1 MKQFFLVIGGPGSG
15 KNFYVNHFIPRP
27 TTIVDIDEI
36 KSQIGTTEAISNLK
50 EILTNKFK
58 EGIETIAHPSLGAK
72 AVVNVNKLKLA
83 KMFGYKT
90 IVVFVEN
97 NLKQAIKN
105 INTRVANG
113 GHKVPI
119 EKVKQSYKEIDNA
132 FKETKSLGSDVID
145 EVILYKSNS
154 NVSESFSSFFVKQTK
169 RLIKESEMLDISIL
183 NIDKAK
189 KQIVGLLDIPVIVT
203 EKTDG
208 VKITIVRNNNDKS
221 DNWKDNW
228 IVSYKGNVIHPEDFS
243 GVDPETEKQ
252 SLSSSIGVTQ
262 FKKIF
267 NILEQGNFKKSIEE
281 IPKNTEL
288 FFEFLMRKPT
298 LTRQYKKYHE
308 LILLASSPTSYKEE
322 FGRLTTSSNEFNTAD
337 RDRFAKILNVQVPT
351 ILFKGTLRKLV
362 DSENPDEIIKQ
373 LKDKFL
379 NVESSFGGTM
389 EGVVLEFDDGQF
401 LKILQAD
408 QHDKQIRSQIKIS
421 HGPNNPEKYYQDIRK
436 IAELALKDISPIRD
450 IKKSLA
456 ELSHWVFSDTSATLF
471 KDLDPNKT
479 ALNAKDDVFL
489 TAKMLLLRKLP
500 GNSNALFLGRF
511 SPLTIAH
518 YQIIKDAIKKYDHV
532 CVNIV
537 KAKQDS
543 RNPFPLELQK
553 EMLTKCFGNSIEITI
568 SETGNLVRIL
578 QKPSK
583 VISVVLAGSDRFE
596 DYTNQLKINAP
607 DVKVVEIPRVDEVSG
622 TSVRKALTE
631 NDFNKFKLNTPSE
644 IWDMFNEL
652 RKFV

>member
-1 MKQFFLVIGGPGSG
+1 
-15 KNFYVNHFIPRP
+15 
-27 TTIVDIDEI
+27 
-36 KSQIGTTEAISNLK
+36 
-50 EILTNKFK
+50 
-58 EGIETIAHPSLGAK
+58 
-72 AVVNVNKLKLA
+72 
-83 KMFGYKT
+83 MFGYKT

-267 NILEQGNFKKSIEE
+267 NILEQANLKKSIKE

-298 LTRQYKKYHE
+298 LTRQYKKYH
-308 LILLASSPTSYKEE
+308 
-322 FGRLTTSSNEFNTAD
+322 
-337 RDRFAKILNVQVPT
+337 
-351 ILFKGTLRKLV
+351 
-362 DSENPDEIIKQ
+362 
-373 LKDKFL
+373 
-379 NVESSFGGTM
+379 
-389 EGVVLEFDDGQF
+389 
-401 LKILQAD
+401 
-408 QHDKQIRSQIKIS
+408 
-421 HGPNNPEKYYQDIRK
+421 
-436 IAELALKDISPIRD
+436 
-450 IKKSLA
+450 
-456 ELSHWVFSDTSATLF
+456 
-471 KDLDPNKT
+471 
-479 ALNAKDDVFL
+479 
-489 TAKMLLLRKLP
+489 
-500 GNSNALFLGRF
+500 
-511 SPLTIAH
+511 
-518 YQIIKDAIKKYDHV
+518 
-532 CVNIV
+532 
-537 KAKQDS
+537 
-543 RNPFPLELQK
+543 
-553 EMLTKCFGNSIEITI
+553 
-568 SETGNLVRIL
+568 
-578 QKPSK
+578 
-583 VISVVLAGSDRFE
+583 
-596 DYTNQLKINAP
+596 
-607 DVKVVEIPRVDEVSG
+607 
-622 TSVRKALTE
+622 
-631 NDFNKFKLNTPSE
+631 
-644 IWDMFNEL
+644 
-652 RKFV
+652 